1 MQTEAFQS
9 YRNRAAVRPR
19 ASLWQV
25 ALAAL
30 LLLGAAL
37 LPRTLGLADF
47 FTIDEADHWI
57 LRVRLFSEALG
68 RHNWAGTNLTGHPGV
83 MTMWFGSL
91 GRSLAILNG
100 VAPSSDSAAYLA
112 MLRLPLAVVNS
123 LAVVVGYLLLRRIV
137 RPSAA
142 LLAGILWATEPFI
155 IAHSRLLHVD
165 ALMTSFSTLCIL
177 LLLLGSP
184 LARRPLAGTGRWVA
198 IGGSGVM
205 AGLALL
211 SKVSGL
217 VLLPW
222 AGLFLAAVVLADRQ
236 LIAASGPGWW
246 LSPGWWLI
254 AARRTLLPYLLW
266 LGCLALT
273 MFVVWP
279 AMWVAPETAVGDMIA
294 EAILNGGQPHAWG
307 NYFFGQSIADPGPLF
322 YPVAVLWRSSPLML
336 LGLLALPLAFW
347 RSRDARGQGPFDAT
361 PPFVGI
367 PQGRRRAKDEGPE
380 SENADHSPLV
390 IRRSSLL
397 LLALLSWVLLFGLAV
412 TVGGKKFD
420 RYSLPI
426 WPTLDILAAVGLL
439 GLGAWV
445 LAIGR
450 RRFAG
455 LSISRSQSSIKPL
468 LFGALTAVML
478 VYDMSYQ
485 PYYLSYF
492 NPLLGG
498 GPVAQDLLLV
508 GWGEGMEHV
517 GAWISARPDRDRGN
531 VLTWIPSTL
540 QPFLPREIRAL
551 DIRTTTIAMRH
562 PPPNYSVI
570 YARGAMRQDTPE
582 LAAEVSR
589 TPPLVQLQMNGL
601 EYATIYQMPRPFD
614 TPVGAHFG
622 DGLEL
627 GGFSQQQIGST
638 LVISPSWSVQRDQS
652 GGHFVFAHVLAA
664 DGRRVAQIDAAIDDG
679 MFPSWQAGQQFG
691 TALPIALP
699 SDLPAGEYR
708 VVLGVY
714 DPSANARL
722 PLSGAPP
729 APPELDGPD
738 ALLLTTIRR

>member
-1 MQTEAFQS
+1 MQTETFQS
-9 YRNRAAVRPR
+9 YRNHADVRPR
-19 ASLWQV
+19 ASLWRV
-25 ALAAL
+25 ALVAL
-30 LLLGAAL
+30 LLLVAAL
-37 LPRTLGLADF
+37 LPRSLGLADF

-57 LRVRLFSEALG
+57 VRVRLFSEAL
-68 RHNWAGTNLTGHPGV
+68 RRQNWAGTNLTGHPGV

-91 GRSLAILNG
+91 GRSLAIANG
-100 VAPSSDSAAYLA
+100 VAPSGDSAAYLA
-112 MLRLPLAVVNS
+112 MLRLPLTVVNS
-123 LAVVVGYLLLRRIV
+123 LAVVAGYLLLRRIV
-137 RPSAA
+137 HPGVAVLAA
-142 LLAGILWATEPFI
+142 ILWATEPFL

-177 LLLLGSP
+177 LLLLSSP
-184 LARRPLAGTGRWVA
+184 LARQPLLGAGRWVA
-198 IGGSGVM
+198 IGASGAM

-217 VLLPW
+217 VLLAW
-222 AGLFLAAVVLADRQ
+222 AGLFLAAVVVTDRR
-236 LIAASGPGWW
+236 LMAKYGLGWW
-246 LSPGWWLI
+246 FSPGWWLA

-307 NYFFGQSIADPGPLF
+307 NYFFGASIADPGPLF

-336 LGLLALPLAFW
+336 IGLLALPLAFW
-347 RSRDARGQGPFDAT
+347 RARRAHDEGP
-361 PPFVGI
+361 
-367 PQGRRRAKDEGPE
+367 RAKDEGQE
-380 SENADHSPLV
+380 SASALHSPLV
-390 IRRSSLL
+390 MRRSTLV

-426 WPTLDILAAVGLL
+426 WPTLDILAAAGLL
-439 GLGAWV
+439 GIGSWGM
-445 LAIGR
+445 AIWR
-450 RRFAG
+450 RI
-455 LSISRSQSSIKPL
+455 ISRSPISSPQPSLKMA
-468 LFGALTAVML
+468 LFGVIAVAALA
-478 VYDMSYQ
+478 YDMSYQ

-540 QPFLPREIRAL
+540 QPFLPREVRAL

-589 TPPLVQLQMNGL
+589 TPPLFQLRMNGL

-614 TPVGAHFG
+614 TPVGARFG

-638 LVISPSWSVQRDQS
+638 LVISPSWSVQRDQP

-664 DGRRVAQIDAAIDDG
+664 DGRRVAQLDAAIDDG
-679 MFPSWQAGQQFG
+679 MFPTWQAGQQFG

-699 SDLPAGEYR
+699 ADLPAGEYR

-714 DPSANARL
+714 DPAANARL
-722 PLSGAPP
+722 PLNGAP
-729 APPELDGPD
+729 AMPPDVDGPD

>member
-1 MQTEAFQS
+1 MQTETFQS
-9 YRNRAAVRPR
+9 YRNQAALRPR

-25 ALAAL
+25 ALLAL

-57 LRVRLFSEALG
+57 VRVRLFSEALS

-83 MTMWFGSL
+83 MTMWLGSL
-91 GRSLAILNG
+91 GRSLAIANG
-100 VAPSSDSAAYLA
+100 VAPSGDSAAYLA
-112 MLRLPLAVVNS
+112 MLRLPLAVANS
-123 LAVVVGYLLLRRIV
+123 LAVVAGYLLLRRIV

-142 LLAGILWATEPFI
+142 LLAAILWATEPFV

-177 LLLLGSP
+177 LLLLASP
-184 LARRPLAGTGRWVA
+184 LARRPLAGAGRWLA
-198 IGGSGVM
+198 TGGSGAL

-222 AGLFLAAVVLADRQ
+222 AGLFLAAVVLVDRR
-236 LIAASGPGWW
+236 LIVASGPGWW
-246 LSPGWWLI
+246 RSPGWWAS
-254 AARRTLLPYLLW
+254 AARRTLVPYLLW

-279 AMWVAPETAVGDMIA
+279 AMWVAPETAVGDMLA
-294 EAILNGGQPHAWG
+294 EALLNGGQPHAWG

-336 LGLLALPLAFW
+336 IGLLALPLAFW
-347 RSRDARGQGPFDAT
+347 RSRDARDEGQGT
-361 PPFVGI
+361 E
-367 PQGRRRAKDEGPE
+367 DEGRQEDRGLPF
-380 SENADHSPLV
+380 LV
-390 IRRSSLL
+390 RRSSLV

-426 WPTLDILAAVGLL
+426 WPALDILAAVGLL
-439 GLGAWV
+439 GLGAWL
-445 LAIGR
+445 LALVR
-450 RRFAG
+450 RRSARITSG
-455 LSISRSQSSIKPL
+455 RSQASLKAA
-468 LFGALTAVML
+468 LFGLIGVAALA
-478 VYDMSYQ
+478 YDMSYQ

-498 GPVAQDLLLV
+498 GQVGQDLLLV

-517 GAWISARPDRDRGN
+517 GAWISARPDRDRGS

-540 QPFLPREIRAL
+540 QPFLPREVRAL
-551 DIRTTTIAMRH
+551 DIRATTIAMRH

-589 TPPLVQLQMNGL
+589 TPPLVQLRMNGL

-614 TPVGAHFG
+614 TPVGARFG

-638 LVISPSWSVQRDQS
+638 LVISPSWSVQRDGP

-679 MFPSWQAGQQFG
+679 MFPAWQAGQQFG

-722 PLSGAPP
+722 PLFGAPA

-738 ALLLTTIRR
+738 ALLLTTITLH

>member
-1 MQTEAFQS
+1 MQTETLRS
-9 YRNRAAVRPR
+9 YRDRAEAMPR

-25 ALAAL
+25 ALTAL
-30 LLLGAAL
+30 LLFGAAL
-37 LPRTLGLADF
+37 LPRAFGLADF

-57 LRVRLFSEALG
+57 LRVRLFSEALH
-68 RHNWAGTNLTGHPGV
+68 RQNWAGTNLTGHPGV
-83 MTMWFGSL
+83 MTMWFGSI
-91 GRSLAILNG
+91 GRSLATANG

-112 MLRLPLAVVNS
+112 MLRLPLTVVNS
-123 LAVVVGYLLLRRIV
+123 LAVVAGYLLLCRIV
-137 RPSAA
+137 RPSTA
-142 LLAGILWATEPFI
+142 LLAGILWATEPFV

-165 ALMTSFSTLCIL
+165 ALMTSFSTICIL

-184 LARRPLAGTGRWVA
+184 LARRPLTGAGRWVA
-198 IGGSGVM
+198 IGASGSM

-222 AGLFLAAVVLADRQ
+222 AGLFLAAVVLADRR
-236 LIAASGPGWW
+236 LIAAIGPGWW
-246 LSPGWWLI
+246 HSAGWWII

-279 AMWVAPETAVGDMIA
+279 AMWVAPETAVGDMLA
-294 EAILNGGQPHAWG
+294 EALLNGGQPHAWG
-307 NYFFGQSIADPGPLF
+307 NYFLGQSIADPGPLF
-322 YPVAVLWRSSPLML
+322 YLVAVLWRSSPLML
-336 LGLLALPLAFW
+336 IGLLALPLAFW
-347 RSRDARGQGPFDAT
+347 RSRWDKDHGARNKEADEEGESAS
-361 PPFVGI
+361 FV
-367 PQGRRRAKDEGPE
+367 
-380 SENADHSPLV
+380 L
-390 IRRSSLL
+390 RRSSLV

-426 WPTLDILAAVGLL
+426 WPTLDVLAAIALL
-439 GLGAWV
+439 ALGHRIQ
-445 LAIGR
+445 AIG
-450 RRFAG
+450 
-455 LSISRSQSSIKPL
+455 SRLVSQSSVSAPQSRLKYAL
-468 LFGALTAVML
+468 LGAIAIAALA
-478 VYDMSYQ
+478 YDMSYQ

-551 DIRTTTIAMRH
+551 DIRATTIAMRH

-582 LAAEVSR
+582 LAAIVSR
-589 TPPLVQLQMNGL
+589 TPPLYQLRMNGL

-614 TPVGAHFG
+614 TPVGARFG

-638 LVISPSWSVQRDQS
+638 LVISPSWSVQRDQP

-679 MFPSWQAGQQFG
+679 MFPEWQAGQQFG

-722 PLSGAPP
+722 PLAGAPA